1 MITLLVQY
9 DNILTKNQLT
19 IYKRCVIVWL
29 SIAKEMQ
36 NMKEITI
43 QIPEYLYAFYAKIG
57 QQANIPAE
65 QVFYD
70 ALYK

>member
-1 MITLLVQY
+1 
-9 DNILTKNQLT
+9 
-19 IYKRCVIVWL
+19 
-29 SIAKEMQ
+29 MQ
-36 NMKEITI
+36 NRKEITI